1 MSSGFGLT
9 ALLEAAR
16 NRWYTRSPSPSD
28 LQVQQLQQQVEDS
41 LQPVIACPYSGRK
54 GCQEVMAKSWKYC
67 SSRYC
72 GMRADGIDEDEVLR
86 QWAADRLLQPRP
98 EPRYASF
105 STPFFGSFT
114 TLPANLSSLE
124 GEFPRSDLPPEQ
136 SEQEWQERKAKLYAA
151 LYGKR
156 P

>member
-1 MSSGFGLT
+1 MSSGFGLA

-16 NRWYTRSPSPSD
+16 SRWYTRSPSPSD
-28 LQVQQLQQQVEDS
+28 LHLQQLQQQQVEDA
-41 LQPVIACPYSGRK
+41 LHPTACPYSGRK

-105 STPFFGSFT
+105 STLFFGSFT
-114 TLPANLSSLE
+114 TLAPGLGVKLHQDLMEKLSKEL
-124 GEFPRSDLPPEQ
+124 GE
-136 SEQEWQERKAKLYAA
+136 
-151 LYGKR
+151 
-156 P
+156 